1 MSGFDFTGRRVL
13 VTGANRG
20 IGRAVAHAFAE
31 SGATVGVHFHRDE
44 AAADA
49 VRGALPGGGHRTF
62 RADVSDPEECGRLVD
77 AMAEGIGGPD
87 VLVNN
92 AGIFEV
98 RPFDDIDYEDWQVTW
113 RRTLA
118 LNLEGPANLCFLA
131 AKRME
136 NLGGGRI
143 VNISSRGA
151 FRGEPDA
158 VAYGASKAGLN
169 ALTQSLAQTLA
180 GRGIAVGGVAPGF
193 TETDMTADILSGPA
207 GENIRSQ
214 SPFGRVAYPE
224 EVAHAVLFLASDGA
238 EFSSGTI
245 IDVNGASYLRS

>member
-49 VRGALPGGGHRTF
+49 VCAELPGDGHRTF
-62 RADVSDPEECGRLVD
+62 RADLADPDECERLIDTV
-77 AMAEGIGGPD
+77 AEALGGPD
-87 VLVNN
+87 VLMNN

-98 RPFDDIDYEDWQVTW
+98 RPFDEIDYGDWRATW

-136 NLGGGRI
+136 RLGGGRI
-143 VNISSRGA
+143 VNVSSRGA

-169 ALTQSLAQTLA
+169 ALTQSLARALA
-180 GRGIAVGGVAPGF
+180 GKGIAVGGVAPGF
-193 TETDMTADILSGPA
+193 TETDMTAELLAGPA
-207 GENIRSQ
+207 GEGIRSQ
-214 SPFGRVAYPE
+214 SPFGRVARPE
-224 EVAHAVLFLASDGA
+224 EVAHAVLFLASNGA

-245 IDVNGASYLRS
+245 IDVNGASYLR